1 MRIKKIKVIK
11 EEVVVEVSQRFDGGN
26 FNGDIKSTPAPS
38 FLKTIIEL
46 KPFVIDMC
54 ELAKNSD
61 IEICGI
67 SLSYHGEIETQ
78 AAVITFRKR
87 LSEGNASITIN
98 SPMKYVEAIGD
109 NEESSQLMPEAM
121 GILMDKI
128 TKEAVKYVK
137 GFREQTNLFK

>member
-1 MRIKKIKVIK
+1 VKIKKIKVVKDEIL
-11 EEVVVEVSQRFDGGN
+11 VEVSQSFDGAN

-38 FLKTIIEL
+38 FIKAIEEL

-54 ELAKNSD
+54 EQAKQSEV
-61 IEICGI
+61 EICGI

-78 AAVITFRKR
+78 AAVVTFRKK

-121 GILMDKI
+121 GTLMDKI